1 MLTIR
6 LRRMGAHSKPFYR
19 VVVSDSRRVPSSR
32 VLDVIGF
39 YDPNKKPKKAELDM
53 AKVERW
59 VGKGARPSETV
70 QDLIRKT
77 RAGLAAGA

>member
-19 VVVSDSRRVPSSR
+19 VVVSDSRRTPSSR
-32 VLDVIGF
+32 VLDTIGF

-53 AKVERW
+53 AKVDQW
-59 VGKGARPSETV
+59 IGKGARPSDTV
-70 QDLIRKT
+70 QDLIRKN
-77 RAGLAAGA
+77 RAAAGAGA